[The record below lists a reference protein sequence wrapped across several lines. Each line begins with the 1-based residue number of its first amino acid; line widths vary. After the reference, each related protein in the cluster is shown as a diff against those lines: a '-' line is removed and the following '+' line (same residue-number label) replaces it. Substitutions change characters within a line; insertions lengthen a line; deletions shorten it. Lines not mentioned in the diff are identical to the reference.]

1 MGQRNRAASETGQVA
16 RPGQGSSEQERR
28 EAREQ
33 RLLDAAASLI
43 LRYGYHKT
51 TIDDIARE
59 ASVSRGTFYLHFQTR
74 DTLLT
79 TLIVREKIALT
90 EDLKQRISG
99 DPAGATLRGLLKHSA
114 LALMQRP
121 LLKAL
126 LLRDAEVFGRVVERE
141 QHNAGAMEALTGFT
155 RYLQRLYEQGLVRT
169 DLPLQTLI
177 SLFSSIFLGF
187 FLATPLLPD
196 AFKLSD
202 EQLAEMMAETGHRV
216 LERGEP
222 ASPAAL
228 RAAADSLNS
237 FLDQGMAI
245 GQIYNVSGQEIPPT
259 APPTRGEKEESL

>member
-1 MGQRNRAASETGQVA
+1 MVQRSRAASEGGEAA

-28 EAREQ
+28 EARER
-33 RLLDAAASLI
+33 RLLDAAAGLI

-59 ASVSRGTFYLHFQTR
+59 ARVSRGTFYLHFQTR
-74 DTLLT
+74 EALLT
-79 TLIVREKIALT
+79 TLIVREKIAMT
-90 EDLKQRISG
+90 EDLKQRIAG
-99 DPAGATLRGLLKHSA
+99 DPEGATLRGLLKHSA

-126 LLRDAEVFGRVVERE
+126 LLRDAGVFGRVVERE
-141 QHNAGAMEALTGFT
+141 QHNAGAMEALAGFT
-155 RYLQRLYEQGLVRT
+155 RYLQGLYEQGLVRT
-169 DLPLQTLI
+169 DLPLQALI

-187 FLATPLLPD
+187 FLAAPLLPD

-202 EQLAEMMAETGHRV
+202 EQLAEMMAETGHRA

-228 RAAADSLNS
+228 RAAAASLSS

-245 GQIYNVSGQEIPPT
+245 GQTYKVS
-259 APPTRGEKEESL
+259 R